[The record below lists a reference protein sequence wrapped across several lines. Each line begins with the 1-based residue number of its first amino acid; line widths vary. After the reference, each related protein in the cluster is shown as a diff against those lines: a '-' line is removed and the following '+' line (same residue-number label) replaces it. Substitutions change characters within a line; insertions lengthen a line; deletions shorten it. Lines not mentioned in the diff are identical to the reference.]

1 MNKSKNMLK
10 ARTAA
15 ALVLLLQPAFGLAQE
30 QRTTDELMAAA
41 RTALAERHIIA
52 SPKCAPGES
61 SDGMQILYELGNV
74 AVVGFPKGGFAVIAK
89 GTEHET
95 LWGYS
100 SAPFDAENPAPG
112 FLALLQEINDCMAKA
127 DAQSTSS
134 AMRRVLD
141 RDGLPER
148 VEPLIKTQWN
158 QRAPYY
164 NLTPTI
170 EGEHCLTGCSVTAL
184 AQIFN
189 YYRRPT
195 HLDGMGRAAIWYM
208 PETGKKSE
216 RFETDLSTLTW
227 DFDQMVSN
235 YEQEEY
241 TEQQAS
247 SVANLMYACGLTLH
261 VVYGVKGTA
270 GYWNDSMMESLNYKL
285 KFRSSLRDLV
295 EGSPIIYAAVDHGMI
310 IDGYD
315 EDGFLHFNF
324 GWGGLYDGYYATDNK
339 VFKYAFSED
348 YDYIPGEVV
357 TYCDKAICENGEY
370 YINPRKHKALFDKPL
385 KKDNDHLCETDVFF
399 PSTFNIEGEDY
410 TVEFAAGITAFDYT
424 DANSFTFDEGI
435 TTIPSK
441 LAMNC
446 KHVQEVHLPSTT
458 LHVSDYAFYTS
469 SIKDIYCA
477 ATVPPTLGNF
487 ALYPSDKSNGQYV
500 LKLHVPAEAIDAYKE
515 HPTWQKATIVALD
528 NSMGIIAPENDESD
542 AASYDLSGRS
552 ATNTNTHGIYIVNSR
567 KVLR

>member
-1 MNKSKNMLK
+1 MKKSPE
-10 ARTAA
+10 AF
-15 ALVLLLQPAFGLAQE
+15 LQPMRIATALLMTSLSLPTWAE
-30 QRTTDELMAAA
+30 QRTTDELIAAA

-148 VEPLIKTQWN
+148 VEPLITTQWN
-158 QRAPYY
+158 QGAPYN

-170 EGEHCLTGCSVTAL
+170 DGKHCRTGCSVTVL
-184 AQIFN
+184 SQIFN

-195 HLDGMGRAAIWYM
+195 HLDGMGKASTWHWPDDSRGE
-208 PETGKKSE
+208 P
-216 RFETDLSTLTW
+216 FEADRTPLTW

-247 SVANLMYACGLTLH
+247 SVANLMYACGLTIG
-261 VVYGVKGTA
+261 VAYGLKGTA
-270 GYWNDSMMESLNYKL
+270 GNWSDIEKFNYKT
-285 KFRSSLRDLV
+285 KYGSSLRNLA
-295 EGSPIIYAAVDHGMI
+295 EGDPILYAAVDHGMI

-446 KHVQEVHLPSTT
+446 KHVQEVHLPCTT
-458 LHVSDYAFYTS
+458 QHVSDYAFYTS

-477 ATVPPTLGNF
+477 ATVPPTLGNY
-487 ALYPSDKSNGQYV
+487 ALPPGQYGQYV
-500 LKLHVPAEAIDAYKE
+500 LTLHVPAEAIDAYKE
-515 HPTWQKATIVALD
+515 HPTWMKANIVALD
-528 NSMGIIAPENDESD
+528 ESMSIIAPKNNESN
-542 AASYDLSGRS
+542 AATYDISGRS
-552 ATNTNTHGIYIVNSR
+552 ATNTNTHGTYIVNGR

>member
-1 MNKSKNMLK
+1 MKTLKSILTI
-10 ARTAA
+10 ALA
-15 ALVLLLQPAFGLAQE
+15 ALVLLLQPTFGLAQE
-30 QRTTDELMAAA
+30 QRTADELMAAA

-74 AVVGFPKGGFAVIAK
+74 AVVGFPKGGYAVIAK

-148 VEPLIKTQWN
+148 VDPLITTQWN
-158 QRAPYY
+158 QEAPYN

-170 EGEHCLTGCSVTAL
+170 DGKHCRTGCSVTAL
-184 AQIFN
+184 SQIFN
-189 YYRRPT
+189 YYRYPT
-195 HLDGMGRAAIWYM
+195 HLDGMGKAYTWHWPDNLRAE
-208 PETGKKSE
+208 P
-216 RFETDLSTLTW
+216 FEADRTPLTW

-247 SVANLMYACGLTLH
+247 SVANLMYACGLTIG
-261 VVYGVKGTA
+261 VAYGLKGTA
-270 GYWNDSMMESLNYKL
+270 GNWSDIEKFNYKT
-285 KFRSSLRDLV
+285 KYRSSLRNLA
-295 EGSPIIYAAVDHGMI
+295 EGDPILYAAVDHGMI

-339 VFKYAFSED
+339 VFKYAFSGD

-357 TYCDKAICENGEY
+357 TYYDKAICENGEY
-370 YINPRKHKALFDKPL
+370 YINPRKHKAFFDKPL
-385 KKDNDHLCETDVFF
+385 KKDNEHLCETDVFF
-399 PSTFNIEGEDY
+399 PSTVNIEGEDY
-410 TVEFAAGITAFDYT
+410 TVEYDAAGITAFDYT

-435 TTIPSK
+435 TTIPCK

-458 LHVSDYAFYTS
+458 QHVSDYALFTS

-500 LKLHVPAEAIDAYKE
+500 LKIHVPAEAIDAYKE
-515 HPTWQKATIVALD
+515 HPTWQKATVVALD